1 MKVTAIIPD
10 EIINDVQEYTE
21 GKNITDSLIKALSDW
36 LYIKRI
42 QKLNREVRKEPLQ
55 FLDGFS
61 IAELLYGSRNDK
73 ERSKIISYWKVLPR
87 INFSEGSIIE
97 SAEFANKSN
106 FHNLGIGLIDSI
118 LINATIINKCLLW
131 SLDKKILNNL
141 DDKLLYKSH
150 KI

>member
-10 EIINDVQEYTE
+10 EIIKDVQEYTE

-61 IAELLYGSRNDK
+61 IEKLRNL
-73 ERSKIISYWKVLPR
+73 R
-87 INFSEGSIIE
+87 
-97 SAEFANKSN
+97 
-106 FHNLGIGLIDSI
+106 
-118 LINATIINKCLLW
+118 
-131 SLDKKILNNL
+131 
-141 DDKLLYKSH
+141 
-150 KI
+150 